1 MSGHIQ
7 HRPTYTTTS
16 QDGTRQERKR
26 PRPWKARYR
35 GPDGREHTRS
45 FRLKVEAERWLR
57 DELGKAD
64 RGQWV
69 DPAAGAVAFGDWSE
83 EWLGSLDVKP
93 KTAAGYRELL
103 DSRILPIFG
112 PVELRQITPVTI
124 RHWIAEMSADGLSAS
139 RIKQARGILRAALEL
154 AVVDGLI
161 GRNSATGVKV
171 PTARTREQRFLTAA
185 EVVLLADAADERRP
199 GAGLIIETLAYVGLR
214 FGELVALRR
223 SSIDIL
229 RRRIA
234 VSEAATE
241 IGGNLVFGTPKTHES
256 RTVVM
261 PSVLAEHFACH
272 LGQVEPEGL
281 VFTSPQGG
289 PLRGSNFRVRV
300 WRPAVV
306 AAGLDPDLTPH
317 DLRHTAASLMI
328 ASGAS
333 IKAVQRQLGHAS
345 ATMTL
350 DRYGHL
356 YEEDLDA
363 LAIALDAKLAD
374 VGWRAQVPALT
385 QTGERPQ

>member
-7 HRPTYTTTS
+7 HRPTYLATS
-16 QDGTRQERKR
+16 RDGTRQERKR

-35 GPDGREHTRS
+35 GPDGREHARS

-57 DELGKAD
+57 GELGKAD

-69 DPAAGAVAFGDWSE
+69 DPAAGAVTFGAWAE

-93 KTAAGYRELL
+93 KTAAGYSELL
-103 DSRILPIFG
+103 GSRILPRFAST
-112 PVELRQITPVTI
+112 ELRQISPTTI
-124 RHWIAEMSADGLSAS
+124 RHWIAEMNAAGLSAS
-139 RIKQARGILRAALEL
+139 RIKQARGIVRAALEL

-161 GRNSATGVKV
+161 RRNPAAGVKA
-171 PTARTREQRFLTAA
+171 PTARSREQQFLTAD
-185 EVVLLADAADERRP
+185 EVVLLADAADQRRP
-199 GAGLIIETLAYVGLR
+199 GAGLIVETLAYVGLR

-229 RRRIA
+229 RRRLI
-234 VSEAATE
+234 VSESATE
-241 IGGNLVFGTPKTHES
+241 IGGTLVFGTPKTHET

-261 PSVLAEHFACH
+261 PTVLAERLAIH

-306 AAGLDPDLTPH
+306 TAGLDLDLTPH

-363 LAIALDAKLAD
+363 LAVALDAKLAESGRWRD
-374 VGWRAQVPALT
+374 RMVGASAALDS
-385 QTGERPQ
+385 G